1 MASCWL
7 YTIRVDTTSINMPQ
21 IQCERLCRQADRHK
35 LWFSM
40 RVPWG
45 KTKQMYLLLRMQN
58 LNSES
63 WTVLYNEAVPTLW
76 HTVQLVFSTLIRQGV
91 DVVWYSG
98 LVAGL
103 APHSTLPFWAL
114 YIKWCHPS
122 ALFTL
127 KVQTVIN
134 AKTLKQLQHMMWLGN
149 NSWSHTSHTGCENLR
164 TRTSEV
170 IYYQWHK
177 QKTPH
182 VALSHLHQLSL
193 KHKWWWW
200 WWWWEKTKYVDND
213 TELLTAATQLS

>member
-1 MASCWL
+1 MWN
-7 YTIRVDTTSINMPQ
+7 TV
-21 IQCERLCRQADRHK
+21 QAGRHK

-40 RVPWG
+40 TAPWG
-45 KTKQMYLLLRMQN
+45 KTKQMCLLLRMQN

-76 HTVQLVFSTLIRQGV
+76 HTVQLVFSTWIRQGV
-91 DVVWYSG
+91 DVVWYTG

-103 APHSTLPFWAL
+103 APPSTLPLWAL

-127 KVQTVIN
+127 KVQTVIH
-134 AKTLKQLQHMMWLGN
+134 AKILKQLRHMMWLGN
-149 NSWSHTSHTGCENLR
+149 NSWSHTSHTGSENLR

-170 IYYQWHK
+170 IYYQWYK

-182 VALSHLHQLSL
+182 VALPHLHQLSL
-193 KHKWWWW
+193 KHK

-213 TELLTAATQLS
+213 TELLTEATQLS